1 MSLTSPTQ
9 LQPPSSSA
17 AAMASAKTPAAE
29 DTRPLTFEVLAA
41 PVDKTDALN
50 LVADSIAQER
60 QVASRA
66 LVFNPL
72 CVSVLVGVVSVVHFG
87 TESIRRDVTS
97 MLTTYSGLVLAYLLA
112 IRYATSAYIRIAE
125 ETDWPGWLYGPDSG
139 PADNVVLGARYGT
152 EIIAAVVLQLHRGSA
167 RGKAKV
173 NGKATIRAWTTSLRY
188 RRRGLGGDMLRE
200 AIKTA
205 KQTLG
210 RNCVVEFAADHANSA
225 MPLPPMLNGPITARR
240 MRATNALA
248 AAVREWEADESS
260 QH

>member
-1 MSLTSPTQ
+1 MSSTN
-9 LQPPSSSA
+9 PPA
-17 AAMASAKTPAAE
+17 PE
-29 DTRPLTFEVLAA
+29 DDRPLTFEVLTA

-60 QVASRA
+60 QVASRS
-66 LVFNPL
+66 LIFNPL
-72 CVSVLVGVVSVVHFG
+72 CLSVAVAVISVVHFS
-87 TESIRRDVTS
+87 TESIRTDVTS

-125 ETDWPGWLYGPDSG
+125 ETDWPNWLYGSDSE

-152 EIIAAVVLQLHRGSA
+152 EIIATVILRLHRV
-167 RGKAKV
+167 KKTKD
-173 NGKATIRAWTTSLRY
+173 NGKATIRAWTTNLRY

-200 AIKTA
+200 AVKTA

-210 RNCVVEFAADHANSA
+210 RNCTVEFAADHANSA
-225 MPLPPMLNGPITARR
+225 MPLPSMFNGPVIARQK
-240 MRATNALA
+240 RATNALSVA
-248 AAVREWEADESS
+248 MKEWEAGESS